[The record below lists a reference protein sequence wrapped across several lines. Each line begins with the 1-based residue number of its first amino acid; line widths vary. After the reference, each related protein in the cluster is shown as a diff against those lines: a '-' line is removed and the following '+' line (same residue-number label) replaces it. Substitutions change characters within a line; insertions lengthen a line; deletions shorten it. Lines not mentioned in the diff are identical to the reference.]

1 MRNKV
6 NVGAGLDPPV
16 IYCIDLLWRD
26 GQDPTYSKMKSNY
39 FIFKSVKRDGFVAIE
54 KSRIDAILKKYE
66 NPEESLIA
74 VLQDVQAVD
83 GYISRESVEYIT
95 EISGIPSARIMGVAS
110 FYAGFRLKPVG
121 KYRIMVCMGT
131 ACHVNGAER
140 VGDTVKRVLGIEE
153 GDVTEDG
160 LFSWEEVACLG
171 CCSISPAMMINDTAY
186 GKLTPDKVTDIINSI
201 REGENK

>member
-1 MRNKV
+1 MSENLM
-6 NVGAGLDPPV
+6 G
-16 IYCIDLLWRD
+16 I
-26 GQDPTYSKMKSNY
+26 KS
-39 FIFKSVKRDGFVAIE
+39 IIE
-54 KSRIDAILKKYE
+54 KYQ

-74 VLQDVQAVD
+74 VLQEVQNEM
-83 GYISRESVEYIT
+83 GYISREAVECIT
-95 EISGIPSARIMGVAS
+95 DITGIPSSRIMGVAS

-140 VGDTVKRVLGIEE
+140 IGDTVGRVLGIEA
-153 GDVTEDG
+153 GDVTDDG

-186 GKLTPDKVTDIINSI
+186 GNLTPDKVKSIIDSI
-201 REGENK
+201 REGEAK

>member
-1 MRNKV
+1 MMAKAF
-6 NVGAGLDPPV
+6 G
-16 IYCIDLLWRD
+16 YID
-26 GQDPTYSKMKSNY
+26 T
-39 FIFKSVKRDGFVAIE
+39 
-54 KSRIDAILKKYE
+54 ILKKYS

-74 VLQDVQAVD
+74 VLQDVQGVD
-83 GYISRESVEYIT
+83 GYISRESVEYLT
-95 EISGIPSARIMGVAS
+95 EKTGIPSSRIVGVAS

-131 ACHVNGAER
+131 ACHVNGSQR
-140 VGDTVKRVLGIEE
+140 IGDTVKRVLGIEE

-186 GKLTPDKVTDIINSI
+186 GNLTQEKVASIIEKI
-201 REGENK
+201 REEESK

>member
-1 MRNKV
+1 MAFVTN
-6 NVGAGLDPPV
+6 PH
-16 IYCIDLLWRD
+16 IDEIL
-26 GQDPTYSKMKSNY
+26 
-39 FIFKSVKRDGFVAIE
+39 
-54 KSRIDAILKKYE
+54 SRYL

-74 VLQDVQAVD
+74 VLQDVQAVY

-95 EISGIPSARIMGVAS
+95 EKTGVSSSRIMGVAS

-131 ACHVNGAER
+131 ACHVNGSER
-140 VGDTVKRVLGIEE
+140 IGDTVQRILGIEA

-171 CCSISPAMMINDTAY
+171 CCSIAPAMMINGTAY
-186 GKLTPDKVTDIINSI
+186 GKLTPDKVTSIINSI
-201 REGENK
+201 KEEEAK

>member
-1 MRNKV
+1 M
-6 NVGAGLDPPV
+6 
-16 IYCIDLLWRD
+16 
-26 GQDPTYSKMKSNY
+26 
-39 FIFKSVKRDGFVAIE
+39 AIS

-74 VLQDVQAVD
+74 VLQDVQGIE
-83 GYISRESVEYIT
+83 GYISRESVELLT
-95 EISGIPSARIMGVAS
+95 ELSGIPSARIMGVAS

-186 GKLTPDKVTDIINSI
+186 GKLTPDMVTDIINTI
-201 REGENK
+201 REEESK

>member
-1 MRNKV
+1 MSDK
-6 NVGAGLDPPV
+6 LMQ
-16 IYCIDLLWRD
+16 I
-26 GQDPTYSKMKSNY
+26 KS
-39 FIFKSVKRDGFVAIE
+39 IIE
-54 KSRIDAILKKYE
+54 KYS

-74 VLQDVQAVD
+74 VLQDVQND
-83 GYISRESVEYIT
+83 MGYISREAVECIT
-95 EISGIPSARIMGVAS
+95 ELTGIPSSRIMGVAS

-140 VGDTVKRVLGIEE
+140 IGDTVGRVLGIEA

-186 GKLTPDKVTDIINSI
+186 GNLTPDKVKSIIDSI
-201 REGENK
+201 REEDVK

>member
-1 MRNKV
+1 MMAK
-6 NVGAGLDPPV
+6 DFS
-16 IYCIDLLWRD
+16 YID
-26 GQDPTYSKMKSNY
+26 T
-39 FIFKSVKRDGFVAIE
+39 
-54 KSRIDAILKKYE
+54 ILKKHS

-74 VLQDVQAVD
+74 VLQDVQGID
-83 GYISRESVEYIT
+83 GYISRESVEYLT
-95 EISGIPSARIMGVAS
+95 EKTGIPSSRIMGVAS

-131 ACHVNGAER
+131 ACHVNGSQR
-140 VGDTVKRVLGIEE
+140 IGDTVKRVLGIDE

-186 GKLTPDKVTDIINSI
+186 GNLTQDKVVSIIEKI
-201 REGENK
+201 REEESK

>member
-1 MRNKV
+1 MNEKLMR
-6 NVGAGLDPPV
+6 
-16 IYCIDLLWRD
+16 I
-26 GQDPTYSKMKSNY
+26 KS
-39 FIFKSVKRDGFVAIE
+39 IIE
-54 KSRIDAILKKYE
+54 KYS

-74 VLQDVQAVD
+74 VLQDVQND
-83 GYISRESVEYIT
+83 MGYISREAVECIT
-95 EISGIPSARIMGVAS
+95 EITGIPSSRIMGVAS

-140 VGDTVKRVLGIEE
+140 IGDTVGRVLGIEA

-186 GKLTPDKVTDIINSI
+186 GNLTPDKVKSIIDSI
-201 REGENK
+201 REEEAK

>member
-1 MRNKV
+1 
-6 NVGAGLDPPV
+6 
-16 IYCIDLLWRD
+16 
-26 GQDPTYSKMKSNY
+26 MKEG
-39 FIFKSVKRDGFVAIE
+39 GFVAE
-54 KSRIDAILKKYE
+54 KLEIKIDEILSRYSA
-66 NPEESLIA
+66 PEESLIA
-74 VLQDVQAVD
+74 ILQEVQEFG
-83 GYISRESVEYIT
+83 GYISKDAVEYIT
-95 EISGIPSARIMGVAS
+95 EKTGIPSSRIMGVAS

-140 VGDTVKRVLGIEE
+140 VGDTVKRVLGIPE

-186 GKLTPDKVTDIINSI
+186 GKLTPDMVTDIINSI
-201 REGENK
+201 REGEKK

>member
-1 MRNKV
+1 MSDK
-6 NVGAGLDPPV
+6 LMQ
-16 IYCIDLLWRD
+16 I
-26 GQDPTYSKMKSNY
+26 KS
-39 FIFKSVKRDGFVAIE
+39 IIE
-54 KSRIDAILKKYE
+54 KYS

-74 VLQDVQAVD
+74 VLQDVQND
-83 GYISRESVEYIT
+83 MGYISREAVECIT
-95 EISGIPSARIMGVAS
+95 ELTGIPSSRIMGVAS

-140 VGDTVKRVLGIEE
+140 IGDTVGRVLGIEA

-186 GKLTPDKVTDIINSI
+186 GNLTPDKVKSIIDSI
-201 REGENK
+201 REEDAK

>member
-1 MRNKV
+1 M
-6 NVGAGLDPPV
+6 AV
-16 IYCIDLLWRD
+16 ITHSD
-26 GQDPTYSKMKSNY
+26 
-39 FIFKSVKRDGFVAIE
+39 
-54 KSRIDAILKKYE
+54 IDAILSKYT

-74 VLQDVQAVD
+74 VLQDVQAID

-95 EISGIPSARIMGVAS
+95 EKTGVASSRIMGVAS

-131 ACHVNGAER
+131 ACHVNGSER
-140 VGDTVKRVLGIEE
+140 IGDTVKRILGIEA

-186 GKLTPDKVTDIINSI
+186 GKLTPDKVSSIINSI
-201 REGENK
+201 REGEAK

>member
-1 MRNKV
+1 MMAKAF
-6 NVGAGLDPPV
+6 G
-16 IYCIDLLWRD
+16 YID
-26 GQDPTYSKMKSNY
+26 T
-39 FIFKSVKRDGFVAIE
+39 
-54 KSRIDAILKKYE
+54 ILKKYS

-74 VLQDVQAVD
+74 VLQDVQGVD
-83 GYISRESVEYIT
+83 GYISRESVEYLT
-95 EISGIPSARIMGVAS
+95 EKTGIPSSRIMGVAS

-131 ACHVNGAER
+131 ACHVNGSQR
-140 VGDTVKRVLGIEE
+140 IGDTVKRVLGIEE

-186 GKLTPDKVTDIINSI
+186 GNLTQEKVASIIEKI
-201 REGENK
+201 REEESK

>member
-1 MRNKV
+1 MNEK
-6 NVGAGLDPPV
+6 LMQ
-16 IYCIDLLWRD
+16 I
-26 GQDPTYSKMKSNY
+26 KS
-39 FIFKSVKRDGFVAIE
+39 IIE
-54 KSRIDAILKKYE
+54 KYS

-74 VLQDVQAVD
+74 VLQDVQND
-83 GYISRESVEYIT
+83 MGYISREAVECIT
-95 EISGIPSARIMGVAS
+95 ELTGIPSSRIMGVAS

-140 VGDTVKRVLGIEE
+140 IGDSVGRVLGIEA

-186 GKLTPDKVTDIINSI
+186 GNLTPDKVKSIIDSI
-201 REGENK
+201 REEDAK

>member
-1 MRNKV
+1 MMAKDF
-6 NVGAGLDPPV
+6 G
-16 IYCIDLLWRD
+16 YIDTILRK
-26 GQDPTYSKMKSNY
+26 YS
-39 FIFKSVKRDGFVAIE
+39 
-54 KSRIDAILKKYE
+54 

-74 VLQDVQAVD
+74 VLQDVQGVD
-83 GYISRESVEYIT
+83 GYISRESVEYLT
-95 EISGIPSARIMGVAS
+95 EKTGIPSSRIMGVAS

-131 ACHVNGAER
+131 ACHVNGSQR
-140 VGDTVKRVLGIEE
+140 IGDTVKRVLGIDE

-186 GKLTPDKVTDIINSI
+186 GNLTQDKVVSIIEKI
-201 REGENK
+201 REEESK